1 VVARGFRSVS
11 LLPLLPLL
19 LSPALAGCRDSLS
32 QVVVVLQSDLV
43 VPTDA
48 DGIQTVV
55 VGGPVAPSS
64 TDFGAFFGSGQLTS
78 GFPLSF
84 GVNSGGETSS
94 FSFTVQLLD
103 GFFTGQPLIVVNR
116 SVTDVRF
123 VEEQTMMVV
132 IPLLRACACQGT
144 SCPSPGNPMC
154 DAVDRPALVPF
165 DPAVAPP
172 SMMNGNGSTT
182 TSPPV
187 RHVEVGFARGGAAS

>member
-1 VVARGFRSVS
+1 VVARGFRSVPL
-11 LLPLLPLL
+11 LLPLLSL
-19 LSPALAGCRDSLS
+19 PALAGCRDALS

-55 VGGPVAPSS
+55 VAGPVAPSPS
-64 TDFGAFFGSGQLTS
+64 DFGAFFGSGQLTS
-78 GFPLSF
+78 SFPLSF
-84 GVNSGGETSS
+84 GVNSGGDTSS
-94 FSFTVQLLD
+94 FSFTVQLMH

-123 VEEQTMMVV
+123 VEEQTMMLV
-132 IPLLRACACQGT
+132 IPLLRACACEGT

-154 DAVDRPALVPF
+154 DAIDRPTLVPF

-172 SMMNGNGSTT
+172 STMGANGSINI
-182 TSPPV
+182 SPPV
-187 RHVEVGFARGGAAS
+187 RQLEADPVSGGEAS